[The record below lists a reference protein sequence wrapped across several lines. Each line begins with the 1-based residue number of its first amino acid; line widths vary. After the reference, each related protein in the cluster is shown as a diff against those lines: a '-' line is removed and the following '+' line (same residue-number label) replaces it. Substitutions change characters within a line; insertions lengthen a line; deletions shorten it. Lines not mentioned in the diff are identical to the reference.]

1 MNTLKAEKRS
11 MDIKAKKLRREG
23 YVTGN
28 VFGREM
34 KESVPVKIEKA
45 IVDRLLKTCHKGSQV
60 MLDIEGEKM
69 NVLIKDVE
77 FNPLKGQVDEIDF
90 QALVSNEKVHSV
102 AEIVLVGHEKDAG
115 GVLEQLL
122 EEVQFKA
129 YPSALVDKVEV
140 DVSNMKVGD
149 SIKVKDLTLSSDKD
163 VDVMTDP
170 ETTVVTL
177 QYVHN
182 SEADDDAD
190 EEAAD
195 GHDGAGGDDGGE
207 REVQRLHDGA
217 ALGHPQRLQN
227 NSCVIQE
234 IVLQKGI
241 I

>member
-1 MNTLKAEKRS
+1 MNTLSAEKRD
-11 MDIKAKKLRREG
+11 MQIKAKKLRREG
-23 YVTGN
+23 FVTGN
-28 VFGREM
+28 VFGKNMEGSM
-34 KESVPVKIEKA
+34 PLKIEKKEA
-45 IVDRLLKTCHKGSQV
+45 ERILRTCNKGSQLILTV
-60 MLDIEGEKM
+60 EGQKM
-69 NVLIKDVE
+69 PVLLKEIDYNAMKHEIVE
-77 FNPLKGQVDEIDF
+77 MDF
-90 QALVSNEKVHSV
+90 QALVKGEKVHSV

-190 EEAAD
+190 EEAAE
-195 GHDGAGGDDGGE
+195 ATE
-207 REVQRLHDGA
+207 
-217 ALGHPQRLQN
+217 
-227 NSCVIQE
+227 
-234 IVLQKGI
+234 
-241 I
+241 